1 MSYCGDAIDDARGKH
16 LSPID
21 PIKLSQDLIRCPSIT
36 PQNAGAL
43 EVLEHALTSLGF
55 ACERFD
61 FEGICN
67 LYAKKGSG
75 SPHLCF
81 AGHTD
86 VVPLGDAALWT
97 HPPFQGDIHDGQLW
111 GRGAADMKCAIAAFV
126 SALAQHTIFQGTVSL
141 LITGDE
147 EGEALHG
154 TQRVLPLLAGR
165 GDIPDLCLIGE
176 PTCDLKIGDTLKIG
190 RRGSI
195 TGKLTCY
202 GKQGHIAYPQNTDN
216 PIPRMIACLKTL
228 YSHSFDKG
236 TDLFEPT
243 RFEVTSVDVGN
254 TASNIIP
261 HKIEARFGIRLNTL
275 QKTEEICQ
283 LLRTI
288 CSNEGGDHDLT
299 LTTHGNAFLTEDRE
313 KVSLIQKAVQTVTG
327 SLPALN
333 TTGGTTDGRFIN
345 AYCPVVECGMTEETM
360 HQVDEHVSLE
370 DIRKLT
376 DIYAA
381 ILKNFFDKGH
391 A

>member
-1 MSYCGDAIDDARGKH
+1 M
-16 LSPID
+16 SPID

-36 PQNAGAL
+36 PQNEGAL
-43 EVLEHALTSLGF
+43 EVLEGALTRLGF
-55 ACERFD
+55 TCERFD
-61 FEGICN
+61 FEDVCN

-86 VVPLGDAALWT
+86 VVPLGEKTLWT
-97 HPPFQGDIHDGQLW
+97 HPPFQAEIQDDQLW

-126 SALAQHTIFQGTVSL
+126 SALSHQNALSGTISL

-154 TQRVLPLLAGR
+154 TQRVLPLLAQR
-165 GDIPDLCLIGE
+165 GEIPDLCLIGE
-176 PTCDLKIGDTLKIG
+176 PTCLRKIGDTLKIG

-195 TGKLTCY
+195 TGKLICY

-216 PIPRMIACLKTL
+216 PIPRMLACLKTL
-228 YSHSFDKG
+228 YSYCFDEG

-275 QKTEEICQ
+275 KKAEDICQ
-283 LLRTI
+283 LLRAI
-288 CSNEGGDHDLT
+288 CTKEGGKHDLT
-299 LTTHGNAFLTEDRE
+299 LTIHGSAFLTEDEE
-313 KVSLIQKAVQTVTG
+313 KISLVQEAVKTVTG
-327 SLPALN
+327 HLPSLS
-333 TTGGTTDGRFIN
+333 TTGGTTDGRFIS
-345 AYCPVVECGMTEETM
+345 AYCPVVECGMKEETM
-360 HQVDEHVSLE
+360 HQVDEHVPLE

-376 DIYAA
+376 DIYGA
-381 ILKNFFDKGH
+381 ILKNFFAKGH
-391 A
+391 Q

>member
-1 MSYCGDAIDDARGKH
+1 

-36 PQNAGAL
+36 PQNEGAL
-43 EVLEHALTSLGF
+43 EILENKLSTLGF
-55 ACERFD
+55 SCERFD

-67 LYAKKGSG
+67 FYARKGSG

-86 VVPLGDAALWT
+86 VVPLGDASLWT
-97 HPPFQGDIHDGQLW
+97 HPPFQGEIHDNQLW

-126 SALAQHTIFQGTVSL
+126 SALSQQNTCPGMVSL

-154 TQRVLPLLAGR
+154 TQRVLPLLAQR

-176 PTCDLKIGDTLKIG
+176 PTCLQKIGDTLKIG

-195 TGKLTCY
+195 TGKLICY

-216 PIPRMIACLKTL
+216 PTPRMIACLKAL

-275 QKTEEICQ
+275 QKTENISQ
-283 LLRTI
+283 LLHAV
-288 CSNEGGDHDLT
+288 CNKEGGEHDLT
-299 LTTHGNAFLTEDRE
+299 LTFHGGAFLTEDEE
-313 KVSLIQKAVQTVTG
+313 KISLIQKAVETVTG
-327 SLPALN
+327 YLPSLS
-333 TTGGTTDGRFIN
+333 TTGGTTDGRFIS
-345 AYCPVVECGMTEETM
+345 AYCPVVECGMKEETM
-360 HQVDEHVSLE
+360 HQVDEHVSLA
-370 DIRKLT
+370 DIQKLT
-376 DIYAA
+376 DIYVA
-381 ILKNFFDKGH
+381 ILKAFFH
-391 A
+391 